1 MSDFG
6 ITVNITRKVIREVI
20 LGAIKELQ
28 DEEGF
33 DMRDII
39 SELLSIASAAVTRL
53 DDINE
58 VTISTLGEELDASDD
73 EDEYDEEA
81 VKRLTVIELQEELD
95 NSDINKQIQSLLE
108 KRDPNFHIYNEK
120 SMLARLTR
128 DTVASARAC
137 NAME

>member
-81 VKRLTVIELQEELD
+81 VKRLTVIELQEEFD

-108 KRDPNFHIYNEK
+108 NRSKLSYLQREVDASKVDERYCRFCQ
-120 SMLARLTR
+120 SM
-128 DTVASARAC
+128 
-137 NAME
+137 